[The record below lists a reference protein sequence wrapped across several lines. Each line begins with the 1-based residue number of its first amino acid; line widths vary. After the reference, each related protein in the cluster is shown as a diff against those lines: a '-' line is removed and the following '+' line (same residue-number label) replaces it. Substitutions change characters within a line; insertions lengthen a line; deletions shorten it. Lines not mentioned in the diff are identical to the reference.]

1 MSLPPTSGLIIEFKG
16 KGELLSNAHGT
27 TIVPFTCSEC
37 VLSLVPV
44 CRWEPWEVMIWSFAV
59 PGALRKTLAW
69 EGFFFFFFKLPF
81 FFSFFFI
88 GGKLLYNILLIS
100 TKHQH
105 ESATGIHMSLPSWI
119 LPPHLPT
126 HPTSLSYH
134 RSLSWAP
141 CIIQQIPTCYL
152 FLHMVMYLFPCCS
165 LNLSHPF
172 LPPVSTMSSLC
183 LCLHC
188 CRANRLISTIFLDL
202 CLCFFCL

>member
-1 MSLPPTSGLIIEFKG
+1 MEPLSSRLPALSVSLAWCPFAGGNPERWWSGLLPCLE
-16 KGELLSNAHGT
+16 
-27 TIVPFTCSEC
+27 PSERLWLEK
-37 VLSLVPV
+37 VLF
-44 CRWEPWEVMIWSFAV
+44 C
-59 PGALRKTLAW
+59 
-69 EGFFFFFFKLPF
+69 FFFFFKLPF
-81 FFSFFFI
+81 FFPFFFI

-100 TKHQH
+100 TKHQD

-119 LPPHLPT
+119 LPPHLAT